1 MSALP
6 QISILVLQSKQV
18 VNGRFTACPVCF
30 KAMKKKQR
38 NASVRKG
45 TDCKVAIRDTF
56 FSDRLESRAKHRNY
70 GDGETDADGYE
81 NKTGKN

>member
-1 MSALP
+1 
-6 QISILVLQSKQV
+6 
-18 VNGRFTACPVCF
+18 
-30 KAMKKKQR
+30 MKKKQR

-56 FSDRLESRAKHRNY
+56 FSDRWLESRAKHRNY